1 MLAYAIRR
9 MGLSLLILIV
19 VMLAMYA
26 MVFLVPGDPASLALG
41 PRATP
46 ALKEALRMRM
56 GLDQPFVMQVGY
68 FFGNVLRG
76 DLGVD
81 VWSKRP
87 VLEQILEVFPNTL
100 ILGTVALGWALVTGI
115 LLGCAAVVWRDTWI
129 DRVLA
134 VVSVSV
140 ISVPSFV
147 VAIYMLIVFA
157 VWLNWLP
164 AIGAGTAGDFG
175 SQARALILPAFSLGL
190 GWVGYLA
197 RLIRAS
203 MLEVME
209 APHIRTARAFGM
221 RERDIVFRHALR
233 VAIVPTISVLA
244 VGFGG
249 ILSSAVFVE
258 SVFSRPGIGTL
269 ITAAVEKRN
278 YPVVMGTVLFMTAFY
293 LTVVTCADLLIARLD
308 PRVRD
313 VLRG

>member
-9 MGLSLLILIV
+9 IGLSVLILIV

-46 ALKEALRMRM
+46 ELKAALRERM
-56 GLDQPFVMQVGY
+56 GLDQPFVTQVGY

-87 VLEQILEVFPNTL
+87 VLAQILEVFPKTL
-100 ILGTVALGWALVTGI
+100 ILGVVALGWAFITGV
-115 LLGCAAVVWRDTWI
+115 LLGCAAVIRRDTWI

-147 VAIYMLIVFA
+147 VAIYALIVFA

-197 RLIRAS
+197 RLIRAA

-221 RERDIVFRHALR
+221 SELRIVFGHALR
-233 VAIVPTISVLA
+233 IAIVPTVSVLA
-244 VGFGG
+244 VGFGA

-258 SVFSRPGIGTL
+258 IVFSRPGIGTL

-293 LTVVTCADLLIARLD
+293 LVVVTAADLLIAKLD

>member
-9 MGLSLLILIV
+9 LGLSLLILVV
-19 VMLAMYA
+19 VMTAMYA

-41 PRATP
+41 PRASP
-46 ALKEALRMRM
+46 ELKEALRASM
-56 GLDQPFVMQVGY
+56 GLDRPILAQLGQ
-68 FFGNVLRG
+68 FFWNVLHG

-100 ILGTVALGWALVTGI
+100 ILGIVALGVALILGV
-115 LLGCAAVVWRDTWI
+115 LLGCAAVVWRDSWL
-129 DRVLA
+129 DRVLG
-134 VVSVSV
+134 VLSVSV

-147 VAIYMLIVFA
+147 VAIYGLIVFA

-164 AIGAGTAGDFG
+164 AIGGGEPGNLG
-175 SQARALILPAFSLGL
+175 SQVRAVILPAFALGI

-221 RERDIVFRHALR
+221 PEHRIVFRHALR

-244 VGFGG
+244 VGFGS

-269 ITAAVEKRN
+269 ITSAVEKRN

-293 LTVVTCADLLIARLD
+293 LMVVTAADLLIARLD

-313 VLRG
+313 VLGR